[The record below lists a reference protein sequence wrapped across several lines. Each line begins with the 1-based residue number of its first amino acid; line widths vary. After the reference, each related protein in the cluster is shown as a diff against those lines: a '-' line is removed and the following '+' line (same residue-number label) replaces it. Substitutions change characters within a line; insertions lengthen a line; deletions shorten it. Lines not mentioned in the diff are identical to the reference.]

1 MTVSDTEALIRAR
14 LEKLVAYRDE
24 NDNGL
29 TQQAMADALN
39 KEGILSLSGQAWSKY
54 SIRRILKKLD
64 LNSPTQKKRPG
75 QSTSN
80 VSSPLGQPEEEPAVE
95 HKLKQSSPLMQWN
108 YYESIRDTIL
118 DLMKK
123 HGSEGSLVKKLNKTG
138 ILTADG
144 SPWNEAAVSR
154 VLRVLQPASSVQH
167 PDDLIREQIKEGR
180 YDTDEERFICVREK
194 SKQRGKSKAKQKATK
209 GTEQKKKEKRK
220 NKKKK

>member
-1 MTVSDTEALIRAR
+1 MTVSEKEALIRMR
-14 LEKLVAYRDE
+14 LEKLTAYRDE

-39 KEGILSLSGQAWSKY
+39 KEGVLSLSGQAWSKY

-64 LNSPTQKKRPG
+64 FNSPKQTKRPG

-80 VSSPLGQPEEEPAVE
+80 APSPLGPPEEEPVVE
-95 HKLKQSSPLMQWN
+95 HKLKQTSPLMQWN

-123 HGSEGSLVKKLNKTG
+123 HDTEQSLVKKLNKIG
-138 ILTADG
+138 VLTADG

-154 VLRVLQPASSVQH
+154 VLRVLQPASSIQH

-180 YDTDEERFICVREK
+180 YDTDEERFICVK
-194 SKQRGKSKAKQKATK
+194 KKQKQRGKSKTKQKASK